1 MKRINSIIVKEQKY
15 EIVYGDFAKPGSI
28 SFQLKKIA
36 IKDGGR
42 PEIEIH
48 RSLVH
53 EILHAISHEF
63 GFIWLSG
70 IGNEEKNDRLAAAI
84 VDTYFRN
91 GFILEGR
98 HVQ

>member
-1 MKRINSIIVKEQKY
+1 MKRINSIIVRDRRY
-15 EIVYGDFAKPGSI
+15 EIAYGDFAKAGSI

-36 IKDGGR
+36 IQDNGR

-48 RSLVH
+48 RSLIH

-70 IGNEEKNDRLAAAI
+70 IANEEKNDKLAAAI
-84 VDTYFRN
+84 VDTYFKN
-91 GFILEGR
+91 DLILEGKNVR
-98 HVQ
+98 